1 MCSIN
6 AVADDVKK
14 KLCEV
19 LEGVPEEILGTLLLL
34 CRLAYC
40 GFFSW
45 HTDAGTKHD
54 NFAIIREWKDP
65 KIIFTVADLK
75 KCGIEVTAEW
85 DGYGLLKATQTH
97 QLPTDTIT
105 YNFAHLTIQEFLC
118 AVYTLTLSQEEQ
130 QHLLSKHFR
139 DFPNIFVFLCGLS
152 RLESSETLQ
161 FVISKLPEINGS
173 TSVKCLY
180 ESQMTCPPQLV
191 NTPITLCVAGAHF
204 LQPYDCLCISYV
216 MSCYPVSVLQI
227 EFIDTT
233 DKACEFL
240 IKHYPKKNVTGQLLE
255 ELYLNGDS
263 YSVDWLVHIMEI
275 IKTSKALIVR
285 SDYFVLVN

>member
-1 MCSIN
+1 M
-6 AVADDVKK
+6 
-14 KLCEV
+14 
-19 LEGVPEEILGTLLLL
+19 
-34 CRLAYC
+34 
-40 GFFSW
+40 
-45 HTDAGTKHD
+45 
-54 NFAIIREWKDP
+54 
-65 KIIFTVADLK
+65 ADLK
-75 KCGIEVTAEW
+75 ECRIEVTAEW
-85 DGYGLLKATQTH
+85 DGYGLLKATHTH

-118 AVYTLTLSQEEQ
+118 AVYTLTLPQEEQ
-130 QHLLSKHFR
+130 QRLLSKHFS

-161 FVISKLPEINGS
+161 FMISKLPRINHLDGY

-191 NTPITLCVAGAHF
+191 NTPITLYVAGVRF

-216 MSCYPVSVLQI
+216 MSCYPVSVLKV
-227 EFIDTT
+227 EFLYTT
-233 DKACEFL
+233 DKACELL

-255 ELYLNGDS
+255 ELYLNGNG
-263 YSVDWLVHIMEI
+263 YSIDGLVHIMEI